1 MLALPQANK
10 KSMLPITELQSLEGK
25 CLLMLYFLGSSST
38 SKKIGDILGG
48 RIKFKIEGLSNVL
61 LLII

>member
-25 CLLMLYFLGSSST
+25 CLLMLYFLGST